1 MLLSIDWSADTYDV
15 REQECY
21 EEKCN
26 DILRELPTD
35 IVKAL
40 NQDEKHYN

>member
-1 MLLSIDWSADTYDV
+1 MLLSIDWSAGAYDV

-21 EEKCN
+21 EGECN
-26 DILRELPTD
+26 DILRELSTD

-40 NQDEKHYN
+40 NQDEKHYD